1 MTEDRLGKLVSNR
14 YVKDQSLKRFCK
26 SHRLTFCEH
35 TQPES
40 FHHDSEDGTPQRP
53 VRLRGLLAIKDL
65 AWLSDDGRDILTGEL
80 RKRDYNIRRRRR
92 GANAKESNLTLANIF
107 DSNGK
112 LHNKRTYIKVII
124 QAIKEGPAVYMNCE
138 RIVYRGSVASY

>member
-1 MTEDRLGKLVSNR
+1 MTENRLGKLVSNR
-14 YVKDQSLKRFCK
+14 YVEDQSLKRLRK

-40 FHHDSEDGTPQRP
+40 FHHCEDDDPQVP

-65 AWLSDDGRDILTGEL
+65 AWLSDDGRDILTQEL

-92 GANAKESNLTLANIF
+92 GASAKESNLTLANIF
-107 DSNGK
+107 DSKGK

-124 QAIKEGPAVYMNCE
+124 QATKEGPAVYMNCKCT
-138 RIVYRGSVASY
+138 VYRGSAASY